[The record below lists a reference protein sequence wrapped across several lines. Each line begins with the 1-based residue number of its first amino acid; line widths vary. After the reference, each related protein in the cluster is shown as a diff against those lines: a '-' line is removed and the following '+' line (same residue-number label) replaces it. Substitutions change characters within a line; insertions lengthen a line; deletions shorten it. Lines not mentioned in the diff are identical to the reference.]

1 MMVFINDILKKTV
14 LIFLHVSNIVLLYI
28 YYLQTVFVPKS
39 VLTESQAGSG
49 SKLFGTLRPKEKYA
63 LFPITCPKFLG
74 SVHVGRQTFFLYKIF
89 FFVLKKYENP

>member
-1 MMVFINDILKKTV
+1 MIVFINDILKKTA
-14 LIFLHVSNIVLLYI
+14 LNFFTCQYIVLLYI

-39 VLTESQAGSG
+39 LLTESQAGSG
-49 SKLFGTLRPKEKYA
+49 AKLFGTLRPKEKYA

-74 SVHVGRQTFFLYKIF
+74 SLHVGRQTFFTQNI

>member
-1 MMVFINDILKKTV
+1 MIVFINDILKKTA
-14 LIFLHVSNIVLLYI
+14 LNFLHVSNIVLLYI

-63 LFPITCPKFLG
+63 LFPITCPKILG
-74 SVHVGRQTFFLYKIF
+74 SLHVGRQTFFYTKYF

>member
-1 MMVFINDILKKTV
+1 MIL
-14 LIFLHVSNIVLLYI
+14 LSIFLQVSKIVLLYI

-39 VLTESQAGSG
+39 ILTESQAGSG

-74 SVHVGRQTFFLYKIF
+74 SVHVGRQTFFFIQNIF
-89 FFVLKKYENP
+89 FCIEKV

>member
-1 MMVFINDILKKTV
+1 MSYIEKCALLTGG
-14 LIFLHVSNIVLLYI
+14 LEVSFSI

-39 VLTESQAGSG
+39 VLAESQAGSG

-74 SVHVGRQTFFLYKIF
+74 SVHVGRQTFFLYWF
-89 FFVLKKYENP
+89 LSEEASR